1 MGTSAAPA
9 GAVLGVCGGIIYRPV
24 LPADVGGGGPV
35 YGLSPYRDA
44 QMVPARDTP
53 ENRAEYVEEH
63 SYALVLWMRD
73 AYPDILDEFLEYAPR
88 YGAEKYRDWL
98 N

>member
-1 MGTSAAPA
+1 
-9 GAVLGVCGGIIYRPV
+9 
-24 LPADVGGGGPV
+24 
-35 YGLSPYRDA
+35 
-44 QMVPARDTP
+44 MVPARDTP

-73 AYPDILDEFLEYAPR
+73 AYPDILDEFLEYAPAYRCQR
-88 YGAEKYRDWL
+88 YEDWL